1 MKITRI
7 NNLYKGSDIFNKPK
21 PRTHW
26 LVEKRIPYG
35 SLSALVGE
43 SGTGKST
50 FLSQLAISIIKG
62 EDTFL
67 DYSLNTRSKKVLYVS
82 TEDGLTFT
90 HERLSKQLGYSE
102 DMFNSEGILIDQD
115 PYLSNIWF
123 LFDNKDV
130 IDSIKQLLETEPT
143 DLIIVDAYSDV
154 FEEDMNHANKV
165 RQFLTEYGKLADQ
178 YGCAILF
185 MHHFGKGDRTKAKH
199 KILGSAG
206 FEQKMRSILSLDR
219 KDDQS
224 FLKTV
229 KNNYISHD
237 EGNSADHLLLGD
249 DLLFTKIGSFDS
261 GAERA
266 PKRTKLDILLEDHR
280 EVLIEVQNGN
290 LSYKDAIE
298 LLNDLGL
305 SVSDGTIGRA
315 LKRLEQQQ

>member
-1 MKITRI
+1 M
-7 NNLYKGSDIFNKPK
+7 
-21 PRTHW
+21 
-26 LVEKRIPYG
+26 
-35 SLSALVGE
+35 SALVGE

-50 FLSQLAISIIKG
+50 FLSQLAIGIIKG
-62 EDTFL
+62 EDVFL
-67 DYSLNTRSKKVLYVS
+67 GYNLSTRSKKVLYVS
-82 TEDGLTFT
+82 TEDGLAFT

-102 DMFNSEGILIDQD
+102 DMFSTDGILIEKD
-115 PYLSNIWF
+115 PFLSNIWF

-130 IDSIKQLLETEPT
+130 IDSITQLLETESI
-143 DLIIVDAYSDV
+143 DLVIVDAYSDV
-154 FEEDMNHANKV
+154 FEEEMNHANKV
-165 RQFLTEYGKLADQ
+165 RQFLTEYSKLADQ

-185 MHHFGKGDRTKAKH
+185 MHHFGKGIRTKAKH

-229 KNNYISHD
+229 KNNYLSHD

-249 DLLFTKIGSFDS
+249 DLLFTKIASFDS

-266 PKRTKLDILLEDHR
+266 PKRTKLDIVLEDHR

-290 LSYKDAIE
+290 LSYKDAID
-298 LLNDLGL
+298 LLNNLGL
-305 SVSDGTIGRA
+305 SVSDGTISKA
-315 LKRLEQQQ
+315 IKRLG

>member
-1 MKITRI
+1 MKIIRI
-7 NNLYKGSDIFNKPK
+7 NNLYKGSDIFSKPK

-26 LVEKRIPYG
+26 LMDKRIPYG

-50 FLSQLAISIIKG
+50 FLSQLAISVIKG
-62 EDTFL
+62 DRTFL
-67 DYSLNTRSKKVLYVS
+67 GYNLSTRSKKVLYVS
-82 TEDGLTFT
+82 TEDGLAFT

-102 DMFNSEGILIDQD
+102 DMFNSDGILIDQD
-115 PYLSNIWF
+115 PFLSKIWF

-130 IDSIKQLLETEPT
+130 IKSITQLLDSESI
-143 DLIIVDAYSDV
+143 DLVIVDAYSDV
-154 FEEDMNHANKV
+154 FDEDMNHANKV

-185 MHHFGKGDRTKAKH
+185 MHHFGKGIRTKAKH

-219 KDDQS
+219 KEDQS
-224 FLKTV
+224 FLKTI
-229 KNNYISHD
+229 KNNYLSHD

-266 PKRTKLDILLEDHR
+266 PKRTKLDILLEDHH

-290 LSYKDAIE
+290 LSYKDAID
-298 LLNDLGL
+298 LLNEQGIT
-305 SVSDGTIGRA
+305 VSDGTMSKAI
-315 LKRLEQQQ
+315 KHLE

>member
-1 MKITRI
+1 MSKKIE
-7 NNLYKGSDIFNKPK
+7 NLYKGLDIFSMPKPK
-21 PRTHW
+21 IHW
-26 LVEKRIPYG
+26 LVDKRIPYG

-50 FLSQLAISIIKG
+50 FLSQLAISIIKR
-62 EDTFL
+62 ERTFL
-67 DYSLNTRSKKVLYVS
+67 GYNLITKSKKVLYVS
-82 TEDGLTFT
+82 TEDGLAFT

-102 DMFNSEGILIDQD
+102 DMFNSDGILLEKD
-115 PYLSNIWF
+115 PNLSNIWF

-130 IDSIKQLLETEPT
+130 IDSITQLLETESI
-143 DLIIVDAYSDV
+143 DLVIVDAYSDV
-154 FEEDMNHANKV
+154 FEEEMNHANKV

-185 MHHFGKGDRTKAKH
+185 MHHFGKGIRTKAKH

-224 FLKTV
+224 FLKTI

-266 PKRTKLDILLEDHR
+266 PKRTKLDILLEDHH

-290 LSYKDAIE
+290 LSYKDAID

>member
-1 MKITRI
+1 MKIIRI
-7 NNLYKGSDIFNKPK
+7 NNLFKGSDIFSKPK
-21 PRTHW
+21 PSTHW

-62 EDTFL
+62 EGTFL

-102 DMFNSEGILIDQD
+102 DMFSSDGILINQD

-130 IDSIKQLLETEPT
+130 IKSITELLETESI
-143 DLIIVDAYSDV
+143 DLVIVDAYSDV
-154 FEEDMNHANKV
+154 FDEDMNHANKV

-219 KDDQS
+219 KEDQS

-229 KNNYISHD
+229 KNNYLSHD

-266 PKRTKLDILLEDHR
+266 PKRTKLDIVLEDHS

-298 LLNDLGL
+298 LLNDLGI
-305 SVSDGTIGRA
+305 SVSEGTIGRA

>member
-1 MKITRI
+1 MKIIRI
-7 NNLYKGSDIFNKPK
+7 NNLYKGSEIFSKPK

-50 FLSQLAISIIKG
+50 FLSQLAISIIKR
-62 EDTFL
+62 DRTFL
-67 DYSLNTRSKKVLYVS
+67 GYNLSTRSKKVLYVS
-82 TEDGLTFT
+82 TEDGLAFT

-102 DMFNSEGILIDQD
+102 DMFSSDGILINQD

-130 IDSIKQLLETEPT
+130 IKSITELLETESI
-143 DLIIVDAYSDV
+143 DLVIVDAYSDV

-185 MHHFGKGDRTKAKH
+185 MHHFGKGIRTKAKH

-219 KDDQS
+219 KEDQS

-229 KNNYISHD
+229 KNNYLSHD

-249 DLLFTKIGSFDS
+249 DLLFTKIAYFDS

-266 PKRTKLDILLEDHR
+266 PKRTKLDILLEDHH

-290 LSYKDAIE
+290 LSYKDAID
-298 LLNDLGL
+298 LLNEQGIT
-305 SVSDGTIGRA
+305 VSDGTMSKAI
-315 LKRLEQQQ
+315 KRLE

>member
-7 NNLYKGSDIFNKPK
+7 NNLYKGSDIFSKPK

-26 LVEKRIPYG
+26 LVDKRIPYG

-50 FLSQLAISIIKG
+50 FLSQLAISIIKR
-62 EDTFL
+62 DRTFL
-67 DYSLNTRSKKVLYVS
+67 GYNLSTRSKKVLYVS
-82 TEDGLTFT
+82 TEDGLAFT

-102 DMFNSEGILIDQD
+102 DMFSSDGILINQD

-130 IDSIKQLLETEPT
+130 IDSITQLLETESI
-143 DLIIVDAYSDV
+143 DLVMVDAYSDV

-185 MHHFGKGDRTKAKH
+185 MHHYGKGDRTKAKH

-229 KNNYISHD
+229 KNNYLSHD

-266 PKRTKLDILLEDHR
+266 PKRTKLDILLEDHHD
-280 EVLIEVQNGN
+280 VLIKVQNGN

-298 LLNDLGL
+298 LLNDLDL
-305 SVSDGTIGRA
+305 SVSDGTISKA
-315 LKRLEQQQ
+315 IKRLG

>member
-1 MKITRI
+1 MSKKIE
-7 NNLYKGSDIFNKPK
+7 NLYKGSDIFNKPK
-21 PRTHW
+21 PSTHW

-67 DYSLNTRSKKVLYVS
+67 DYSLTTRSKKVLYVS

-102 DMFNSEGILIDQD
+102 DMFSTDGILIKKD

-130 IDSIKQLLETEPT
+130 IDSITQLLETESI
-143 DLIIVDAYSDV
+143 DLVIVDAYSDV
-154 FEEDMNHANKV
+154 FDEDMNHANKV

-185 MHHFGKGDRTKAKH
+185 MHHFGKGIRTKAKH

-219 KDDQS
+219 KEDQS

-229 KNNYISHD
+229 KNNYLSHD

-249 DLLFTKIGSFDS
+249 ELLFSKIGSFDS

-266 PKRTKLDILLEDHR
+266 PKRTKLDIVLEDHR

-298 LLNDLGL
+298 LLNDQGI

>member
-229 KNNYISHD
+229 KNNYLSHD

-266 PKRTKLDILLEDHR
+266 PKRTKLDILLEDHH

-290 LSYKDAIE
+290 LSYKDAID
-298 LLNDLGL
+298 LLNELDL
-305 SVSDGTIGRA
+305 SVSDGTISKA
-315 LKRLEQQQ
+315 IKRLG

>member
-1 MKITRI
+1 MKIIRI
-7 NNLYKGSDIFNKPK
+7 NNLYKGSEIFSKPK
-21 PRTHW
+21 PSTHW

-50 FLSQLAISIIKG
+50 FLSQLAISIIKR
-62 EDTFL
+62 DRTFL
-67 DYSLNTRSKKVLYVS
+67 GYNLITRSKKVLYVS
-82 TEDGLTFT
+82 TEDGLAFT

-102 DMFNSEGILIDQD
+102 DMFSSDGILMNQD
-115 PYLSNIWF
+115 PHLSNIWF

-130 IDSIKQLLETEPT
+130 IESITQLLETESI
-143 DLIIVDAYSDV
+143 DLVIVDAYSDV

-185 MHHFGKGDRTKAKH
+185 MHHYGKGDRTKAKH

-219 KDDQS
+219 KEDQS
-224 FLKTV
+224 FLKTI
-229 KNNYISHD
+229 KNNYLSHD

-298 LLNDLGL
+298 VLNDLGL

-315 LKRLEQQQ
+315 LKRLEQE

>member
-1 MKITRI
+1 
-7 NNLYKGSDIFNKPK
+7 
-21 PRTHW
+21 
-26 LVEKRIPYG
+26 
-35 SLSALVGE
+35 VGE

-219 KDDQS
+219 KDDKS

-229 KNNYISHD
+229 KNNYLSHD

-266 PKRTKLDILLEDHR
+266 PKRTKLDILLEDHH

-290 LSYKDAIE
+290 LSYKDAID
-298 LLNDLGL
+298 LLNELDL
-305 SVSDGTIGRA
+305 SVSDGTISKA
-315 LKRLEQQQ
+315 IKRLG

>member
-1 MKITRI
+1 MKIIRI
-7 NNLYKGSDIFNKPK
+7 NNLYKGSDIFSKPK
-21 PRTHW
+21 PSTHW

-50 FLSQLAISIIKG
+50 LLSQLAISIIKR
-62 EDTFL
+62 ERTFL
-67 DYSLNTRSKKVLYVS
+67 GYNLITRSKKVLYVS
-82 TEDGLTFT
+82 TEDGLSFT

-102 DMFNSEGILIDQD
+102 DMFSTDGILIKKD

-130 IDSIKQLLETEPT
+130 IDSITQLLETESI
-143 DLIIVDAYSDV
+143 DLVIVDAYSDV

-185 MHHFGKGDRTKAKH
+185 MHHYGKGDRTKAKH

-224 FLKTV
+224 FLKTI
-229 KNNYISHD
+229 KNNYLSHD

-266 PKRTKLDILLEDHR
+266 PKRTKLDIVMEDHR

-298 LLNDLGL
+298 LLLELGI

>member
-219 KDDQS
+219 KDDKS

-229 KNNYISHD
+229 KNNYLSHD

-266 PKRTKLDILLEDHR
+266 PKRTKLDILLEDHH

-290 LSYKDAIE
+290 LSYKDAID
-298 LLNDLGL
+298 LLNELDL
-305 SVSDGTIGRA
+305 SVSDGTISKA
-315 LKRLEQQQ
+315 IKRLG

>member
-1 MKITRI
+1 
-7 NNLYKGSDIFNKPK
+7 
-21 PRTHW
+21 
-26 LVEKRIPYG
+26 
-35 SLSALVGE
+35 VGE

-67 DYSLNTRSKKVLYVS
+67 DYDLNTRSKKVLYIS
-82 TEDGLTFT
+82 TEDGRDFT
-90 HERLSKQLGYSE
+90 HDRLSKQLGYSE
-102 DMFNSEGILIDQD
+102 DMFNSEGALKDLD
-115 PYLSNIWF
+115 PFLSNIWF

-130 IDSIKQLLETEPT
+130 IESITELLDTDSI
-143 DLIIVDAYSDV
+143 DLVIIDAYSDV

-185 MHHFGKGDRTKAKH
+185 MHHFGKGIRTKAKH
-199 KILGSAG
+199 RILGSSG

-229 KNNYISHD
+229 KNNYLSHD

-249 DLLFTKIGSFDS
+249 DLLFTKIASYDS

-266 PKRTKLDILLEDHR
+266 PKRTKLDIVMEDHR

-298 LLNDLGL
+298 VLNDLGL
-305 SVSDGTIGRA
+305 SVSEGTIGRA
-315 LKRLEQQQ
+315 MKRLEQQQ

>member
-1 MKITRI
+1 M
-7 NNLYKGSDIFNKPK
+7 N
-21 PRTHW
+21 
-26 LVEKRIPYG
+26 
-35 SLSALVGE
+35 
-43 SGTGKST
+43 
-50 FLSQLAISIIKG
+50 
-62 EDTFL
+62 
-67 DYSLNTRSKKVLYVS
+67 
-82 TEDGLTFT
+82 
-90 HERLSKQLGYSE
+90 
-102 DMFNSEGILIDQD
+102 QD

-130 IDSIKQLLETEPT
+130 IESITQLLETESI

-185 MHHFGKGDRTKAKH
+185 MHHYGKGDRTKAKH

-224 FLKTV
+224 FLKTI
-229 KNNYISHD
+229 KNNYLSHD

-249 DLLFTKIGSFDS
+249 DLLFTKIASFDS

-266 PKRTKLDILLEDHR
+266 PKRTKLDIVMEDHR
-280 EVLIEVQNGN
+280 EVLIEVQSGN

-298 LLNDLGL
+298 LLNDLGI
-305 SVSDGTIGRA
+305 SVSEGTIGRA
-315 LKRLEQQQ
+315 MKRLEQQQ

>member
-1 MKITRI
+1 MSKKIE
-7 NNLYKGSDIFNKPK
+7 NLYKGLDIFSMPKPK
-21 PRTHW
+21 IHW
-26 LVEKRIPYG
+26 LVDKRIPYG

-50 FLSQLAISIIKG
+50 FLSQLAISIIKR
-62 EDTFL
+62 ERTFL
-67 DYSLNTRSKKVLYVS
+67 GYNLITKSKKVLYVS

-102 DMFNSEGILIDQD
+102 DMFSSDGILINQD

-130 IDSIKQLLETEPT
+130 IKSITELLETESI
-143 DLIIVDAYSDV
+143 DLVIVDAYSDV
-154 FEEDMNHANKV
+154 FDEDMNHANKV

-185 MHHFGKGDRTKAKH
+185 MHHFGKGIRTKAKH

-229 KNNYISHD
+229 KNNYLSHD
-237 EGNSADHLLLGD
+237 EGNSG
-249 DLLFTKIGSFDS
+249 I
-261 GAERA
+261 
-266 PKRTKLDILLEDHR
+266 
-280 EVLIEVQNGN
+280 N
-290 LSYKDAIE
+290 
-298 LLNDLGL
+298 
-305 SVSDGTIGRA
+305 
-315 LKRLEQQQ
+315 